1 VLDFP
6 SADAPTH
13 HPAPPDSTLQILSR
27 RLSRYHMLTVRQRR
41 VLWESF
47 LLLPVFWLGL
57 RCLGLQRLQTWLDR
71 TPVAKRPPLRADEAA
86 ALGAAVNI
94 AAHHGVGPATCLTR
108 SLLLRSILRR
118 RGTDSDLRI
127 GVQITDNRLVAHAW
141 LEIAGQPINDTPDVA
156 TRFAAFDQPIA
167 ASLFP

>member
-1 VLDFP
+1 M
-6 SADAPTH
+6 H
-13 HPAPPDSTLQILSR
+13 ILSR
-27 RLSRYHMLTVRQRR
+27 RLSRYQELTAPQRR
-41 VLWESF
+41 VLWAS
-47 LLLPVFWLGL
+47 LWLLPLFWLGL
-57 RCLGLQRLQTWLDR
+57 RCLGLQRWQAWLDR
-71 TPVAKRPPLRADEAA
+71 APLGTHPPLGADDAA
-86 ALGAAVNI
+86 ALGTAVNI

-127 GVQITDNRLVAHAW
+127 GVQITDSRLVAHAW
-141 LEIAGQPINDTPDVA
+141 VEIAGQPINDTPDVA